1 MSKQDVWI
9 AFLLKDKY
17 SSENEKDKL
26 KRQVIK
32 KFKRN
37 NNDVCYISCNQ
48 KNGLSYY
55 FFVKEYLQD
64 DLKNIYEFYSSY
76 FSLYSYQ
83 AKITENELNEM
94 LKTIDKK
101 EENEIA
107 KFGDFGR
114 FAVSSFLT
122 FFIRLI
128 GTIPTQPFVS
138 FEFSANSGRVAVQYF
153 GNFNIRFALV
163 FLAHI
168 WCIVR
173 HHDS

>member
-26 KRQVIK
+26 KRQIIK

-55 FFVKEYLQD
+55 FFVKEYLQE

-107 KFGDFGR
+107 KFGDFVMINKGKYKKLYGIVLR
-114 FAVSSFLT
+114 ENRIGKVQVGLKFCFGQIIQTYDYKDLT
-122 FFIRLI
+122 S
-128 GTIPTQPFVS
+128 V
-138 FEFSANSGRVAVQYF
+138 
-153 GNFNIRFALV
+153 GNIFNYIKVLK
-163 FLAHI
+163 
-168 WCIVR
+168 
-173 HHDS
+173 